1 MALTANFAS
10 KIITSDASITDV
22 VDFHMALRD
31 IEDDPA
37 AMIYPV
43 IHTYKEIDLGSGAK
57 FPAVAFVNGWTLQ
70 FPAGNFEI
78 RGGNVAAPINPV
90 AGCYVKYTASAA
102 YAVTSIGAGGATPE
116 DISTAVRASLA
127 AELTLVST
135 IAKIQK
141 NKMVTDPA
149 SGTLTVYDDD
159 GTTPLI
165 SGPIFED
172 AAGTQ
177 PYRGKGA
184 ERRERLT

>member
-10 KIITSDASITDV
+10 KIITSDSSITDV
-22 VDFHMALRD
+22 VAFHMALRD

-78 RGGNVAAPINPV
+78 RGGNVAATINPV
-90 AGCYVKYTASAA
+90 AGCYVKYTASSA

-116 DISTAVRASLA
+116 DIA
-127 AELTLVST
+127 AATVS
-135 IAKIQK
+135 ALQ
-141 NKMVTDPA
+141 A
-149 SGTLTVYDDD
+149 
-159 GTTPLI
+159 
-165 SGPIFED
+165 IFLKVD
-172 AAGTQ
+172 AAKMNGADIIGDGSV
-177 PYRGKGA
+177 PNPWRGVGVSP
-184 ERRERLT
+184 